1 MGIKFMIINLSPKDI
16 VGLSDKLVSFERYL
30 VQVNAMLPLDMWM
43 SLDVSILQTRIG
55 TIAISPLIQRFQ
67 SGSRVAVAVSEGGAT
82 LGLGCSL
89 ALAVLSVGLDV
100 DILGLVVILLAHV
113 AVAVLRL
120 VLRQPIR
127 SQYCGN

>member
-1 MGIKFMIINLSPKDI
+1 M
-16 VGLSDKLVSFERYL
+16 VS
-30 VQVNAMLPLDMWM
+30 
-43 SLDVSILQTRIG
+43 DVSILQTRIG
-55 TIAISPLIQRFQ
+55 TIAISPLVQRFQ
-67 SGSRVAVAVSEGGAT
+67 SGSRVAVTVSEGCAA

-127 SQYCGN
+127 A

>member
-1 MGIKFMIINLSPKDI
+1 
-16 VGLSDKLVSFERYL
+16 
-30 VQVNAMLPLDMWM
+30 M

-55 TIAISPLIQRFQ
+55 TIAISPLVQRFQ
-67 SGSRVAVAVSEGGAT
+67 SGSRVAVTVSERCAT
-82 LGLGCSL
+82 LCLGCSL

-120 VLRQPIR
+120 VLRQPSR
-127 SQYCGN
+127 T

>member
-1 MGIKFMIINLSPKDI
+1 
-16 VGLSDKLVSFERYL
+16 
-30 VQVNAMLPLDMWM
+30 MWM
-43 SLDVSILQTRIG
+43 VSDVSILQTRIG
-55 TIAISPLIQRFQ
+55 TIAISPLVQRFQ
-67 SGSRVAVAVSEGGAT
+67 SGSRVAVTVSEGCAT